1 MDNEQITT
9 IDVLDTLAYLA
20 VIVVALMIPF
30 RLVKRLFGS
39 KA

>member
-20 VIVVALMIPF
+20 VIVIVLTLPF
-30 RLVKRLFGS
+30 RLAKRLFGS

>member
-1 MDNEQITT
+1 MDDEQITT

-20 VIVVALMIPF
+20 VIAIVLMIPF
-30 RLVKRLFGS
+30 RLAKRVFGS